1 MATRGYIHIVSPES
15 KDDFYFTPNDILL
28 EAWHDGYD
36 DGLIKDILNV
46 PFKIFE
52 MNEAGFGKQ
61 IMSPKW
67 RKMTINQREYAD
79 PEELLDLWETCL
91 PYQFSWNYLVE
102 CLHFTVPFKYNQID
116 PGTLRYHSPVGF
128 ESASYKITVAQKHL
142 KLKVTIEVLADLW
155 FEEDEAEIKALVLE
169 HIEELNRQIYL
180 PKYHIT
186 VRENCIIHDP
196 VSILANLFW
205 NKDYNQKDQ

>member
-15 KDDFYFTPNDILL
+15 EDDFYFTPNDILL

-52 MNEAGFGKQ
+52 MNEAGFGNQ

-67 RKMTINQREYAD
+67 RKMNQRHFAD
-79 PEELLDLWETCL
+79 PEDLLELWDACL

-102 CLHFTVPFKYNQID
+102 GLHLTVPFKYNQID
-116 PGTLRYHSPVGF
+116 PRTIRYLSPVGF

-142 KLKVTIEVLADLW
+142 KLRVTIEVLADFW
-155 FEEDEAEIKALVLE
+155 FEEDEEETKAFILE
-169 HIEELNRQIYL
+169 YIEELNQQIYL

-186 VRENCIIHDP
+186 VRENLIIHDP

-205 NKDYNQKDQ
+205 DKDYNQKDE